1 MKKVFQDATPLRS
14 QPFTHRRSNRHRTRL
29 SIHPDPLRHL
39 WRHAPVLRNHRKHGP
54 GRQHIPHN
62 RALFTP
68 FAPFRNEMRDIIL
81 SEFGNTAHTYLAI
94 LEAIAT
100 GKTRRSEIAG
110 PVGLPATSLS
120 KYLREL
126 STYLTSSNAKYPLLS
141 NPGKQKKVAIKSAT
155 PLSHSGCS
163 STGN

>member
-1 MKKVFQDATPLRS
+1 M
-14 QPFTHRRSNRHRTRL
+14 FTS
-29 SIHPDPLRHL
+29 
-39 WRHAPVLRNHRKHGP
+39 
-54 GRQHIPHN
+54 
-62 RALFTP
+62 

-81 SEFGNTAHTYLAI
+81 SEFGGTAHTYLAI

-126 STYLTSSNAKYPLLS
+126 SDLFDLIEREVPITEQS
-141 NPGKQKKVAIKSAT
+141 
-155 PLSHSGCS
+155 
-163 STGN
+163 